1 MSTSRTAP
9 SLWASSGWASFLGI
23 LRSRLAAAAEA
34 IARERRISRD
44 FKYLRS
50 LDDHVLQ
57 DIGISRADI
66 EPFSRGVRSGHSAT
80 QRDNCSV
87 ITNPNSPK
95 QADP

>member
-9 SLWASSGWASFLGI
+9 GLWTSSGWASFVGFF
-23 LRSRLAAAAEA
+23 RSCLAAAAEA
-34 IARERRISRD
+34 IGRERRISRD

-66 EPFSRGVRSGHSAT
+66 EPFSRGVRSGHIGTTA
-80 QRDNCSV
+80 R
-87 ITNPNSPK
+87 
-95 QADP
+95 